1 MDQKHP
7 KMFIKAEGSPT
18 HFLVYIYH
26 IKFST
31 DVFAWEQLSKTGAN
45 HLKMATSNGGG
56 MLWKGFTS
64 EVTLW
69 VIPMIWC
76 EATEWFP
83 TEEHQKSNNTK
94 MGKR

>member
-31 DVFAWEQLSKTGAN
+31 DVFAWEQLSKTEEQT
-45 HLKMATSNGGG
+45 TSKWLPAMGEGC
-56 MLWKGFTS
+56 
-64 EVTLW
+64 
-69 VIPMIWC
+69 C
-76 EATEWFP
+76 ERV
-83 TEEHQKSNNTK
+83 SLV
-94 MGKR
+94 R